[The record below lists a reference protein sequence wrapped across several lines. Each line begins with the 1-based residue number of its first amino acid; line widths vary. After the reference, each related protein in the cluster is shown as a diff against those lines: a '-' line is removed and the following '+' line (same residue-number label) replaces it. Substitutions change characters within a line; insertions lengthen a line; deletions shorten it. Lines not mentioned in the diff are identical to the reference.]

1 MIEINGLTKYQV
13 ALLDDMWACESFE
26 EYEEFMNNLSEDD
39 RVECLRLERMVL
51 LAELDE
57 VVAEMPLTEA
67 QKVLAQFRL

>member
-1 MIEINGLTKYQV
+1 MIEINGLTPYQV

>member
-13 ALLDDMWACESFE
+13 ALLDEMWACETFE
-26 EYEEFMNNLSEDD
+26 EYEEYMNNLSEDD
-39 RVECLRLERMVL
+39 RAECLRLERMVL

>member
-13 ALLDDMWACESFE
+13 ALLDDMWACESYE
-26 EYEEFMNNLSEDD
+26 DYEEFLANLPEDD